1 MKIFFQLS
9 EQALVWKINLMARKP
24 WETELGSGQDWSSSN
39 IAAFRCIEKLD
50 KLVSTSEKYY
60 FYIGWTVHRGF
71 CASFPSVFPILQ
83 MKTECI
89 GTMEFFS
96 ELKDQYISMWALPLF
111 FFCYFSSTDSLD
123 TLNLVVA
130 CAAINIW
137 QGSLLK
143 ESHYC
148 VMTKLKTAQMEKI
161 KVAGV
166 TLRHFLSA
174 PCFALQTGLF
184 ILIWHLYVRKLQ
196 DFKTANRTTS

>member
-1 MKIFFQLS
+1 MKFFFQLS

-111 FFCYFSSTDSLD
+111 FFLLFFQHRQPRYLKLGSCLCCYKHLAGKS
-123 TLNLVVA
+123 A
-130 CAAINIW
+130 E
-137 QGSLLK
+137 GESLL
-143 ESHYC
+143 C
-148 VMTKLKTAQMEKI
+148 DDKI
-161 KVAGV
+161 KDCTNGE
-166 TLRHFLSA
+166 
-174 PCFALQTGLF
+174 
-184 ILIWHLYVRKLQ
+184 
-196 DFKTANRTTS
+196 N